1 MSPGDADRVIILD
14 RDGTL
19 VFDRHYLSDPAGL
32 EFLPGAAE
40 GLRSMYASGYRLV
53 VITNQSGIGR
63 GMFSLEAMQQMNVR
77 LMQMVDEIGAH
88 LERIYVCPHRPEDHC
103 DCRKPRPRLLLDAA
117 AELGFAP
124 ARAVVIGDKQSDIE
138 FGAAVGAMTMLVS
151 ERATTAAEATSNVTA
166 DVVVRNLSEAA
177 IALQGRF

>member
-1 MSPGDADRVIILD
+1 MSSRDADRVVILD

-19 VFDRHYLSDPAGL
+19 VLDRHYLSDPAGL

-63 GMFSLEAMQQMNVR
+63 GLFSFQAMQQMNAR
-77 LMQMVDEIGAH
+77 LMQMVDEVGAR

-103 DCRKPRPRLLLDAA
+103 DCRKPKPKLLLDAA

-124 ARAVVIGDKQSDIE
+124 ERSVVIGDKQSDVE

-151 ERATTAAEATSNVTA
+151 EDGVASGAAQANA
-166 DVVVRNLSEAA
+166 VVRNLSEAA
-177 IALQGRF
+177 MALQGRVRRCT

>member
-1 MSPGDADRVIILD
+1 MRSRDADRVVILD
-14 RDGTL
+14 RDGTV

-40 GLRSMYASGYRLV
+40 GLRAMYASGYRLV

-63 GMFSLEAMQQMNVR
+63 GLFSMLAMQQMNAR
-77 LMQMVDEIGAH
+77 LMQMVDEAGAH

-103 DCRKPRPRLLLDAA
+103 DCRKPRPKLLLDAA

-124 ARAVVIGDKQSDIE
+124 ERSVVIGDKQSDVE
-138 FGAAVGAMTMLVS
+138 FGAAVGATTMLVS
-151 ERATTAAEATSNVTA
+151 EDGVTGGAARA